1 MNITIKT
8 SFIAAIFFVLAGCDQ
23 SAEPAVE
30 PQAAEPK
37 APTQAEQKAIP
48 GIETERMT
56 LQEGGIEATK
66 IVETSNHNA
75 PTAFA
80 ATTEIETLSAK
91 VVSVDLA
98 TRDVSLIDV
107 EGQSFDFI
115 AGDEVTN
122 LESINPGDTVKARF
136 VHRVSVELVAANGK
150 KFMPEESTVD
160 SVNSAKEGEMP
171 GMIEAEKTVIVYT
184 VEAIDLE
191 ANTFKLKN
199 IDGSVKQFNAK
210 EPDNLARAQ
219 IGDAVVVT
227 KTKVFAV
234 EVMKAEAE

>member
-1 MNITIKT
+1 
-8 SFIAAIFFVLAGCDQ
+8 
-23 SAEPAVE
+23 
-30 PQAAEPK
+30 
-37 APTQAEQKAIP
+37 
-48 GIETERMT
+48 
-56 LQEGGIEATK
+56 
-66 IVETSNHNA
+66 
-75 PTAFA
+75 
-80 ATTEIETLSAK
+80 
-91 VVSVDLA
+91 
-98 TRDVSLIDV
+98 
-107 EGQSFDFI
+107 
-115 AGDEVTN
+115 
-122 LESINPGDTVKARF
+122 
-136 VHRVSVELVAANGK
+136 
-150 KFMPEESTVD
+150 
-160 SVNSAKEGEMP
+160 MP